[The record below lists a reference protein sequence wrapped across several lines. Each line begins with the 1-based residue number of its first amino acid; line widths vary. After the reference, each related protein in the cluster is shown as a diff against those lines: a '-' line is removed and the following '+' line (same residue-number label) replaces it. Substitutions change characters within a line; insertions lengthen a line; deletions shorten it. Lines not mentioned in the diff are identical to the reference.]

1 MSRQMKIN
9 KLIVNFRRATMSAI
23 NLKSESMRVTHIRA
37 SLLVACVLAIGS
49 SMANAAPALDVPS
62 VTVKYSD
69 LNLATDDGAH
79 QLYKRISA
87 AARVVCPDVDL
98 RDLGAFA
105 SSKTCQSEAI
115 ARAVRD
121 VRSPRLA
128 AVYDARTHHG

>member
-1 MSRQMKIN
+1 
-9 KLIVNFRRATMSAI
+9 MSAI
-23 NLKSESMRVTHIRA
+23 NLKSESMRPTRIRA
-37 SLLVACVLAIGS
+37 SLLVACALAIGS

-62 VTVKYSD
+62 ATVKYSD
-69 LNLATDDGAH
+69 LNLTTDEGAH

-87 AARVVCPDVDL
+87 AARVVCPDADL
-98 RDLGAFA
+98 RDLSAFA

>member
-1 MSRQMKIN
+1 
-9 KLIVNFRRATMSAI
+9 MSAI
-23 NLKSESMRVTHIRA
+23 NLKSESMRPARIRA
-37 SLLVACVLAIGS
+37 SLLVVCALAIGS

-62 VTVKYSD
+62 ATVKYSD
-69 LNLATDDGAH
+69 LNLTTDNGAH

-87 AARVVCPDVDL
+87 AARVVCPDADL
-98 RDLGAFA
+98 RDLSAFA

-128 AVYDARTHHG
+128 AVYGARTHHG